1 MRSRISMLIL
11 LLSVM
16 VAACAS
22 TAVPTATPTG
32 SPVIATSPVI
42 PTPALTIEPTST
54 PEPTPASVPAALL
67 GTWQADFGAGDV
79 AILRIKDR
87 AYSIV
92 REGSATGRLEPDNG
106 ALLFSHSDLCT
117 GVGRYAWT
125 LEGDALHL
133 ESIGTDECPGREK
146 SLDGVTYVPVAN

>member
-1 MRSRISMLIL
+1 MRSRISTSIL
-11 LLSVM
+11 LLSAM

-32 SPVIATSPVI
+32 SPVIAT
-42 PTPALTIEPTST
+42 PALTIAPTGT
-54 PEPTPASVPAALL
+54 PEPTPVSVPAELL
-67 GTWQADFGAGDV
+67 GTWQADFGGGDL

-87 AYSIV
+87 AYAIV

-106 ALLFSHSDLCT
+106 ALLFSHSDLCI

-125 LEGDALHL
+125 LEGDALQL
-133 ESIGTDECPGREK
+133 DSIRTDECPGREK
-146 SLDGVTYVPVAN
+146 SLDGVTYVRVAN

>member
-1 MRSRISMLIL
+1 MVIL
-11 LLSVM
+11 LLSAV

-32 SPVIATSPVI
+32 SPVIAT
-42 PTPALTIEPTST
+42 PALTIEPTGT
-54 PEPTPASVPAALL
+54 PEPTLASVPAELL
-67 GTWQADFGAGDV
+67 GTWQADFGGGDV
-79 AILRIKDR
+79 AILRIKER
-87 AYSIV
+87 AYAIT
-92 REGSATGRLEPDNG
+92 REGSATGRLEPDDG

-117 GVGRYAWT
+117 GEGRYAWT

-133 ESIGTDECPGREK
+133 ESIGTDACPGRQK